1 MYRYSIAAL
10 LLFASASA
18 SADVV
23 LVGVF
28 PGKAAILAVD
38 GAEARSI
45 RVGHTIGAIL
55 VVAVDKDRAVIETGG
70 KRKTL
75 LIGQYS
81 APPSE
86 RASATL
92 SSDSRGHFL
101 IQGSVNGAPT
111 RFVVDTGATLVVLPS
126 SEARRLGVEYRRGHA
141 GTTQTANGPA
151 TAWRIKLDSVKI
163 GAIEIRNLDAAVVES
178 GLDIALLGMSFLNRV
193 EMHREGPTMTL
204 LKRF

>member
-1 MYRYSIAAL
+1 MTAL
-10 LLFASASA
+10 LLFACAGA
-18 SADVV
+18 RADIV

-38 GAEARSI
+38 GAEARSV
-45 RVGHTIGAIL
+45 RVGHKIGAVL
-55 VVAVDKDRAVIETGG
+55 VVAVDKDRAVIEAGG
-70 KRKTL
+70 RRRTL

-92 SSDSRGHFL
+92 SPDTHGHFL
-101 IQGSVNGAPT
+101 ILGSVNGAPT

-126 SEARRLGVEYRRGHA
+126 SEARRLGIEYRTGHA

-163 GAIEIRNLDAAVVES
+163 GAIEIKNLDAAVVES
-178 GLDIALLGMSFLNRV
+178 GLDIALLGMSFLDRV
-193 EMHREGPTMTL
+193 EMHREGPTLTL